1 MERGGVF
8 LASWEASASEH
19 QADSATT
26 RLADD
31 RYVLHEGLLFCNCL
45 CVEGIKARLGVGKWI
60 GCDGNLVEY

>member
-1 MERGGVF
+1 MERGGV
-8 LASWEASASEH
+8 LASWEAFASAQ

-31 RYVLHEGLLFCNCL
+31 RYVLHEGLLFCNYL

-60 GCDGNLVEY
+60 GCDGNLMKH